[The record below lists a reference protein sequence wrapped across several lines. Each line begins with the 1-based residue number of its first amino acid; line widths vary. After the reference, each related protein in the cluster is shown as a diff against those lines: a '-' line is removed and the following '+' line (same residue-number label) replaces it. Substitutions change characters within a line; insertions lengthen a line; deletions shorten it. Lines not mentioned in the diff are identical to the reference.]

1 MHSCVVPSLL
11 HMPCPMQVVLCFE
24 ERFWDSTVH
33 LFGHVATSHTA
44 RGEFFL
50 FWHLSETPVR
60 GRGCR
65 KGKGRRRGCRKGKG
79 RRRGCREGRERGRS
93 VERRIGKEVGV

>member
-11 HMPCPMQVVLCFE
+11 HMPCPMQDVLCFE

-65 KGKGRRRGCRKGKG
+65 KGKGRRRGCRKG
-79 RRRGCREGRERGRS
+79 REMGRS

>member
-1 MHSCVVPSLL
+1 MCVVAGGVLHAQLCCPVPPS
-11 HMPCPMQVVLCFE
+11 HATPPMQVVLCFE

-65 KGKGRRRGCRKGKG
+65 KGKGRRRGCR
-79 RRRGCREGRERGRS
+79 EGRERGRS